1 MFRLPNSH
9 HQTSYIHLKCYILVC
24 VHIVVPHIVKIQLTL
39 SVPIYIPS
47 VIRVTLVASKVF
59 THNCATG

>member
-1 MFRLPNSH
+1 MQRLEVS
-9 HQTSYIHLKCYILVC
+9 CAVR
-24 VHIVVPHIVKIQLTL
+24 
-39 SVPIYIPS
+39 PIYGPLDAKFPS